1 MQGIISFLIIPS
13 MTSDEEAAAAVA
25 AAQDDVNTQEK
36 KPMEAAAKTQTL
48 HLRAMFNYSPRDDLY
63 IPCKELGL
71 EFNKGDILSVISQ
84 VCIHL
89 KEKILISKILNN

>member
-13 MTSDEEAAAAVA
+13 IIAGEESGGATGGQAAEV
-25 AAQDDVNTQEK
+25 VQEK
-36 KPMEAAAKTQTL
+36 KAPLDPSKKTL

-71 EFNKGDILSVISQ
+71 EFNKGDILHVSSQ
-84 VCIHL
+84 VTKTL
-89 KEKILISKILNN
+89 GS